1 MPDGLVDQREI
12 ATKLSQ
18 RAIDRIITIGEKAI
32 KEYWGRYKNRDAS
45 TYADYL
51 VRKGVQANAVRNFIY
66 DRKSASLYDIYVPAT
81 IADRG
86 GQYTGDDL
94 LLRLCAPEE
103 NPRKRAARCL
113 AIVGNAG
120 TGKSLFLKHA
130 FFKIQKIDANKIP
143 VLIEVRTFNRLPLAD
158 LETRIYEDFGAT
170 GTAVIREQIVNG
182 LQSGLFAILL
192 DGMDELK
199 GPVQKHYEA
208 ALKKICLMPGPYL
221 QSADPEDAVLG

>member
-1 MPDGLVDQREI
+1 
-12 ATKLSQ
+12 
-18 RAIDRIITIGEKAI
+18 
-32 KEYWGRYKNRDAS
+32 
-45 TYADYL
+45 
-51 VRKGVQANAVRNFIY
+51 
-66 DRKSASLYDIYVPAT
+66 
-81 IADRG
+81 
-86 GQYTGDDL
+86 
-94 LLRLCAPEE
+94 
-103 NPRKRAARCL
+103 L

-208 ALKKICLMPGPYL
+208 ALIEFLKKICLMPGPYL